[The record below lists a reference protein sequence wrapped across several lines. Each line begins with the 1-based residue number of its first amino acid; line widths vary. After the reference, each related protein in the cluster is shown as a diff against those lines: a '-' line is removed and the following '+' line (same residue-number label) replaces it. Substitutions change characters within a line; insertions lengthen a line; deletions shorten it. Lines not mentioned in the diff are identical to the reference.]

1 MGIHLIID
9 YYTDARPDRREE
21 LLTSVRRNLANPAVD
36 AIYNLGSAD
45 HRPPD
50 DVLAH
55 PKYSAHPLDHRLTF
69 HDTFSFAN
77 KHLPGRF
84 VGVCNL
90 DISLD
95 AASPWAGAE
104 QLVRNDNLV
113 LCQSRTE
120 CAADG
125 STHLDPAFSQFA
137 YANAQDAWF
146 WIAPFDVPNCEFELG
161 TLGCDNAIADRIR
174 KAGRVPVN
182 LASRFRILHLDICR
196 GKHGGNTNAVH
207 RQEQQARSVVYSRF
221 PEREGCYLLPDF
233 DAMNSLDKLAAT
245 LGLNPLQKYQMI
257 CETMSRF
264 IRITN

>member
-9 YYTDARPDRREE
+9 FYADARADRREE
-21 LLTSVRRNLANPAVD
+21 LLTSIRRNLAHPAIEAV
-36 AIYNLGSAD
+36 YNLGSAE
-45 HRPPD
+45 HRPPV
-50 DVLAH
+50 DVVSH
-55 PKYSAHPLDHRLTF
+55 PKYRSHPLDHRLTF
-69 HDTFSFAN
+69 HDTFAFAN
-77 KHLPGRF
+77 DQLADRF

-95 AASPWAGAE
+95 PASDWATAE

-113 LCQSRTE
+113 LCQSRKE

-125 STHLDPAFSQFA
+125 STHLDPEFARVA

-146 WIAPFDVPNCEFELG
+146 WVAPFEVPNSSFELG

-174 KAGRVPVN
+174 KAGRIPVN
-182 LASRFRILHLDICR
+182 LASRFRVLHLDICR

-207 RQEQQARSVVYSRF
+207 RQEHETRSVVYSRF

-233 DAMNSLDKLAAT
+233 DAIDSLDKLAAV
-245 LGLNPLQKYQMI
+245 LGVSPLQKYQMI
-257 CETMSRF
+257 CDAMSRH

>member
-9 YYTDARPDRREE
+9 YYDDARPDRREE
-21 LLTSVRRNLANPAVD
+21 LLTSVRRNLANPAVE
-36 AIYNLGSAD
+36 AVHNLGSAE

-50 DVLAH
+50 DVAAH
-55 PKYSAHPLDHRLTF
+55 PKYASHPIPHRLTF
-69 HDTFSFAN
+69 HDAFAFAN
-77 KHLPGRF
+77 VRLPGRF

-95 AASPWAGAE
+95 PASDWTTAE
-104 QLVRNDNLV
+104 ALVRTDNLV

-125 STHLDPAFSQFA
+125 TMHLDPVFAKFA

-146 WIAPFDVPNCEFELG
+146 WISPLEVPNCGFELG

-174 KAGRVPVN
+174 LAGRIPVN

-196 GKHGGNTNAVH
+196 GKHGGNTNTVH
-207 RQEQQARSVVYSRF
+207 RREHQDRSVVYSRF

-233 DAMNSLDKLAAT
+233 DKVQSLDQLVAG
-245 LGLNPLQKYQMI
+245 LGLSPLQRYQLV
-257 CETMSRF
+257 CDTMSRF
-264 IRITN
+264 ISIQN